1 LTKIDHINSKNYT
14 YKWHIQKEDN
24 HLQNKE
30 KEDRTIMLKCLPW
43 QFVPIA
49 APGIFIILYAANA
62 DITEENWQSKKR

>member
-1 LTKIDHINSKNYT
+1 MAHPKRRQSSSK
-14 YKWHIQKEDN
+14 QG
-24 HLQNKE
+24 